1 MIHCRVLS
9 IVVFLALLSFNCSA
23 RDLWVDKDSRGGACS
38 DSRAAVSVTKST
50 PLCSLGAAA
59 DLVAPGDVVHVRGGV
74 YSQTHNCG
82 SCEDRAVL
90 QLVRAGTASQ
100 WIRFV
105 AEPGESVILEGS
117 STSTIGLRIAR
128 AGSVV
133 PSFNEVSG
141 FQIRRFSRDCVF
153 SENVPDIRLVGLDV
167 SQCTR
172 GAMQLHQAQRVTLLR
187 SRIHDNNTNGWTSA
201 IDLYQC
207 KDGNVV
213 SGNVV
218 WNNADQSAGNPDS
231 EGHGLILDNC
241 ASSGGARIENN
252 VIFNNEGWCIAVL
265 NSNNALIRNNVCYHN
280 GIRQD
285 GSGEISVRGNRLA
298 IYNNIMVPR
307 SGQLAFIIKFSNSSF
322 AVDPSTIAENNNLLN
337 VNSSATAVVWGE
349 ASGTLAQYRSSNGR
363 GWGSQDIAADPRF
376 VDPAATNFRLQAGS
390 PAIDKGSTAQGTATD
405 FDGQPRPQ
413 GSATDIGAYEASTG
427 PTLAGSMITS
437 TAAVNLTSGGTR
449 DWAKWPNYIRKANVA
464 VQISNAAIVGGA
476 IPWVYNGDPRIISW
490 SDGTPTVAASDQTGM
505 ALTGVG
511 KGFQIAAPAGIGM
524 RTLKVYIAS
533 WHAVGKL
540 SAQLSDNSVP
550 AYVAFQGAVDS
561 RIGTVVTLS
570 YRAKTDGQRLIVN
583 WQHSSGSGNV
593 QLQAATLQ

>member
-1 MIHCRVLS
+1 MKMIHCRVLS

-241 ASSGGARIENN
+241 ASSGGANIENN

-307 SGQLAFIIKFSNSSF
+307 SGQLAFIIKFSNGSF
-322 AVDPSTIAENNNLLN
+322 VVDPSTIAENNNLLN
-337 VNSSATAVVWGE
+337 VNASATAVVWGQ

-363 GWGSQDIAADPRF
+363 GWGSQDIVADPRF

-390 PAIDKGSTAQGTATD
+390 PAIDKGNTAQGPATD
-405 FDGQPRPQ
+405 FDGQPRPM
-413 GSATDIGAYEASTG
+413 G
-427 PTLAGSMITS
+427 
-437 TAAVNLTSGGTR
+437 
-449 DWAKWPNYIRKANVA
+449 
-464 VQISNAAIVGGA
+464 
-476 IPWVYNGDPRIISW
+476 
-490 SDGTPTVAASDQTGM
+490 
-505 ALTGVG
+505 
-511 KGFQIAAPAGIGM
+511 
-524 RTLKVYIAS
+524 
-533 WHAVGKL
+533 
-540 SAQLSDNSVP
+540 
-550 AYVAFQGAVDS
+550 
-561 RIGTVVTLS
+561 
-570 YRAKTDGQRLIVN
+570 
-583 WQHSSGSGNV
+583 
-593 QLQAATLQ
+593 AAT